1 MDLPAGDS
9 DGRSLSSLTELVNLL
24 LAGKVDEEVNRIIYG
39 GRLLAMSKKG
49 GGVRPIAVGY
59 VLRCLA
65 AKCANSHVIEQRCRA
80 LQPRQVG
87 VGVAGGAEA
96 AVHARRHINQL
107 PPGHAIIKLDFYNA
121 FNSIGRDLLLD
132 TVPRNMPELYRFTL
146 ATYSCEPS
154 LTFGD
159 QVIPSR
165 EGSQQGDPLSA
176 LKFCESIQPV
186 INELDSD
193 LEIGFMDDLSLSS
206 DLPTLAK
213 DVKTI
218 IDSEP
223 VTGLRLNASKC
234 EIISEDFNLIESF
247 EVFKDFARVTKEEM
261 TLLGAPILQGPA
273 LDRALQIE
281 VDDLTRAVDRL
292 IWFTPM
298 TPWSC

>member
-1 MDLPAGDS
+1 M
-9 DGRSLSSLTELVNLL
+9 
-24 LAGKVDEEVNRIIYG
+24 LAGKFDEEVNRIIYG

-59 VLRCLA
+59 VLRRLA
-65 AKCANSHVIEQRCRA
+65 AKCANSHVIEQRSRA

-96 AVHARRHINQL
+96 AVHTMRRHINQL
-107 PPGHAIIKLDFYNA
+107 PPGHAIIKLDFSNA
-121 FNSIGRDLLLD
+121 FNSIRRDLILD
-132 TVPRNMPELYRFTL
+132 TVARNMPELYRFTL

-159 QVIPSR
+159 QAIPSR
-165 EGSQQGDPLSA
+165 EGSQQGDPLSG
-176 LKFCESIQPV
+176 LEFCESIQPV
-186 INELDSD
+186 INKLDSD

-223 VTGLRLNASKC
+223 VIGLRLNASKC
-234 EIISEDFNLIESF
+234 EIISLPVRNGGIGLRSAKTMATAAFLASAASTIELQQAILSPSHISSPDTT
-247 EVFKDFARVTKEEM
+247 KDIVEA
-261 TLLGAPILQGPA
+261 A
-273 LDRALQIE
+273 
-281 VDDLTRAVDRL
+281 
-292 IWFTPM
+292 
-298 TPWSC
+298 